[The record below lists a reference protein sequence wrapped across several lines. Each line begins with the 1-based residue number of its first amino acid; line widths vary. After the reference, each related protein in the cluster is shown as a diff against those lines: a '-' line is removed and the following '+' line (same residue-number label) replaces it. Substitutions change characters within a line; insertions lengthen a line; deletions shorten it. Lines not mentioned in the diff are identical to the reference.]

1 MMLLVKIVVAL
12 LLIFMIY
19 NLFRAM
25 LIMLKNDP
33 NQPSM
38 TKFIGRRVM
47 ASAVIMILLIIA
59 MATGIIAPN
68 PRPY

>member
-1 MMLLVKIVVAL
+1 MVVKIVVAL

-25 LIMLKNDP
+25 MVMIKGE
-33 NQPSM
+33 QEQTSM
-38 TKFIGRRVM
+38 TKFIGKRVM
-47 ASAVIMILLIIA
+47 ASAIIMLLLLIGI
-59 MATGIIAPN
+59 MTGIITPN